1 MRPLMAGDEQSPVK
15 PAASHLRLEPLSAAL
30 VPALEAF
37 HSRLEAQGGPPY
49 RFGTRVD
56 TQADAAPPS
65 PMRME
70 TWLAVDR
77 EHVRGGILVQ
87 HLWMDSATGRI
98 PAVNIQLPLSE
109 GTVDRRYAHVGPW
122 LIRSVQ
128 RREPRVFAVGMGSM
142 EQPLPQLLAALRWT
156 VVLVPFFVHVHRPF
170 RFLREMPMLRK
181 GPARHVAAAAAYTGV
196 GFMGVRSATGLRTLL
211 RRGMR
216 RVRRLDVRPLED
228 WGPWTTEM
236 WERTRAANS
245 LAVVRDEASLR
256 VLYPPVGD
264 RTRCYR
270 VDHDG
275 RAVGWFVLLTTRMQ
289 DSAYFGN
296 LYVGTILDA
305 HAIDGF
311 ARDVLA
317 AARRTLYS
325 LRVDLSLTN
334 QLHATWQR
342 ACEENGYW
350 RGTGNFLFAASPAL
364 LEAAGHEGDV
374 LARVHLTR
382 GDGDGR
388 IHL

>member
-1 MRPLMAGDEQSPVK
+1 MTGDEQSTVK
-15 PAASHLRLEPLSAAL
+15 PTASHLRLEPLSAPL
-30 VPALEAF
+30 VAAVEAF

-49 RFGTRVD
+49 RFGTRVH
-56 TQADAAPPS
+56 TPADAASPS

-70 TWLAVDR
+70 TWLAVEK
-77 EHVRGGILVQ
+77 EHVRGGILLR
-87 HLWMDSATGRI
+87 HLWMDSATGRV

-109 GTVDRRYAHVGPW
+109 GTVDRRYSHVGTW

-128 RREPRVFAVGMGSM
+128 QREPRVFAVGMGSM
-142 EQPLPQLLAALRWT
+142 EQPLPRLLAALRWT
-156 VVLVPFFVHVHRPF
+156 VVPVPFFFHVHRPS
-170 RFLREMPMLRK
+170 RFLREMPMLRRT
-181 GPARHVAAAAAYTGV
+181 PARHLLAAAAAYTGV
-196 GFMGVRSATGLRTLL
+196 GFMGERVGTGVRTLL

-216 RVRRLDVRPLED
+216 RVRKLDVTPLED
-228 WGPWTTEM
+228 WGPWATDI
-236 WERTRAANS
+236 WERVRAANS

-270 VDHDG
+270 VEHGG

-296 LYVGTILDA
+296 LHVGTILDA
-305 HAIDGF
+305 QSIDGF
-311 ARDVLA
+311 ERDVLA

-325 LRVDLSLTN
+325 LGVDLSVTN
-334 QLHATWQR
+334 QLHATWQG

-350 RGTGNFLFAASPAL
+350 RGAANFLFAASPAL
-364 LEAAGHEGDV
+364 LKAAGTEGDV

>member
-1 MRPLMAGDEQSPVK
+1 MTGDEHPTEK
-15 PAASHLRLEPLSAAL
+15 PNASHLRLEPLSAAL
-30 VPALEAF
+30 VPAVEAF
-37 HSRLEAQGGPPY
+37 HSRLEAQGGPRY
-49 RFGTRVD
+49 RFGTRVE
-56 TQADAAPPS
+56 TMAEASSPS
-65 PMRME
+65 PLRKE

-77 EHVRGGILVQ
+77 GHVRGGILVQ
-87 HLWMDSATGRI
+87 HLWMDSASGRI

-109 GTVDRRYAHVGPW
+109 GTVDRRFSHVGTW

-156 VVLVPFFVHVHRPF
+156 VMPVPFFFHVHRPF
-170 RFLREMPMLRK
+170 RFLRNMPMLRRS
-181 GPARHVAAAAAYTGV
+181 PARRLLADAAAYTGA
-196 GFMGVRSATGLRTLL
+196 GFMGVRVGTAVRAL
-211 RRGMR
+211 RRRGFG
-216 RVRRLDVRPLED
+216 RVRRLDLRPLED
-228 WGPWTTEM
+228 WGPWATDL
-236 WERTRAANS
+236 WDRVRAANS

-270 VDHDG
+270 VEDGG

-289 DSAYFGN
+289 QSAHFGN
-296 LYVGTILDA
+296 LQVGTILDA
-305 HAIDGF
+305 QAIDGF
-311 ARDVLA
+311 ERDVLA

-325 LRVDLSLTN
+325 LRVDLSVTN
-334 QLHATWQR
+334 QLHATWQH

-350 RGTGNFLFAASPAL
+350 RGPSNFLFAASPAL
-364 LEAAGHEGDV
+364 LKAAGPNGGV
-374 LARVHLTR
+374 LQRVHLTR

>member
-1 MRPLMAGDEQSPVK
+1 MTGDGQSTVK
-15 PAASHLRLEPLSAAL
+15 PIASHLRLEPLSAAL
-30 VPALEAF
+30 VPAVEAF

-56 TQADAAPPS
+56 TPADAASPS

-70 TWLAVDR
+70 TWLAVDS

-109 GTVDRRYAHVGPW
+109 GTVDRRYSHVGAW

-142 EQPLPQLLAALRWT
+142 KQPLPQLLAALRWT
-156 VVLVPFFVHVHRPF
+156 VVPVPFFFHVHRPF
-170 RFLREMPMLRK
+170 RFLREMPMLRRS
-181 GPARHVAAAAAYTGV
+181 PAQRLLVAAVAYTGA
-196 GFMGVRSATGLRTLL
+196 GFMGVRIGTGVRTLL

-216 RVRRLDVRPLED
+216 RVRKLDVRPLED
-228 WGPWTTEM
+228 WGPWATDI
-236 WERTRAANS
+236 WERVHAANS

-270 VDHDG
+270 VEHGG
-275 RAVGWFVLLTTRMQ
+275 RVVGWFVLLTTRMQ

-296 LYVGTILDA
+296 LHVGTILDA
-305 HAIDGF
+305 QAIDGF
-311 ARDVLA
+311 ERHVLA

-325 LRVDLSLTN
+325 LNVDLSVTN

-350 RGTGNFLFAASPAL
+350 RGTSNFLFAASPAL
-364 LEAAGHEGDV
+364 LKAAGREGDV

>member
-1 MRPLMAGDEQSPVK
+1 MAGDEESTGKPV
-15 PAASHLRLEPLSAAL
+15 ASHLRLEPLGAPL
-30 VPALEAF
+30 VPAVEAF

-49 RFGTRVD
+49 RFGTRID
-56 TQADAAPPS
+56 PPADAALPS

-70 TWLAVDR
+70 TWLAVDG
-77 EHVRGGILVQ
+77 EQVRGGILMQ
-87 HLWMDSATGRI
+87 HLWMDSATGRT

-109 GTVDRRYAHVGPW
+109 GTVDRRYSHVGMW

-142 EQPLPQLLAALRWT
+142 EQPLPQMLAALHWT
-156 VVLVPFFVHVHRPF
+156 VVPVPFFFHVHRPH
-170 RFLREMPMLRK
+170 RFLREMPMLRRSA
-181 GPARHVAAAAAYTGV
+181 ARRLLVAAAAHTGAGFIGVRLGTGV
-196 GFMGVRSATGLRTLL
+196 RTLL

-216 RVRRLDVRPLED
+216 RVRRLDVKPLVD
-228 WGPWTTEM
+228 WGPWATDI
-236 WERTRAANS
+236 WERVHAANS

-256 VLYPPVGD
+256 ILYPPVGD

-270 VDHDG
+270 VDDGG

-296 LYVGTILDA
+296 LHVGTILDA
-305 HAIDGF
+305 QAIGGF
-311 ARDVLA
+311 ERHVLA

-325 LRVDLSLTN
+325 LHVDLSVTN
-334 QLHATWQR
+334 QLHARWQR

-350 RGTGNFLFAASPAL
+350 RGPSNFLFAASPAL
-364 LEAAGHEGDV
+364 VKAAGSESDV

>member
-1 MRPLMAGDEQSPVK
+1 MTGDEPSTVK
-15 PAASHLRLEPLSAAL
+15 PIASHLRLEPLSAAL
-30 VPALEAF
+30 VPAVEAF
-37 HSRLEAQGGPPY
+37 HSRLEAHGGPAY

-56 TQADAAPPS
+56 TPADAASPS
-65 PMRME
+65 PIHME
-70 TWLAVDR
+70 TWLAVDG

-109 GTVDRRYAHVGPW
+109 GTIDRRYSHVGAW

-156 VVLVPFFVHVHRPF
+156 VVPVPFFFHVHRPF
-170 RFLREMPMLRK
+170 RFLRGMPMLRRS
-181 GPARHVAAAAAYTGV
+181 PARRLLIAAVGYTGA
-196 GFMGVRSATGLRTLL
+196 GYMGVRIGTGVRTLL

-216 RVRRLDVRPLED
+216 RVRKLDVRPLED
-228 WGPWTTEM
+228 WGRWATDM
-236 WERTRAANS
+236 WERVHAANS
-245 LAVVRDEASLR
+245 LAVVRDQASLR

-270 VDHDG
+270 VEHGG
-275 RAVGWFVLLTTRMQ
+275 RPVGWFVLLTTRMQ

-296 LYVGTILDA
+296 LHVGTILDVQ
-305 HAIDGF
+305 AIHGF
-311 ARDVLA
+311 ERHVLA
-317 AARRTLYS
+317 TARRTLYS
-325 LRVDLSLTN
+325 LHVDLSVTN

-350 RGTGNFLFAASPAL
+350 RGPSNFLFAASPAL
-364 LEAAGHEGDV
+364 LKAAGREGDV

>member
-1 MRPLMAGDEQSPVK
+1 MTGDEQ
-15 PAASHLRLEPLSAAL
+15 PAVTPTAAHLRLEPLSAAL

-56 TQADAAPPS
+56 PPAEAASPS
-65 PMRME
+65 PMRSE
-70 TWLAVDR
+70 TWLAV
-77 EHVRGGILVQ
+77 ENEAVRGGVLVQ
-87 HLWMDSATGRI
+87 HLWMDSASGRI

-109 GTVDRRYAHVGPW
+109 GTVDRRYSHVGTW

-142 EQPLPQLLAALRWT
+142 EQPLPRLLAALRWT
-156 VVLVPFFVHVHRPF
+156 VVPVPFFFHVHRPF
-170 RFLREMPMLRK
+170 RFLREMPMLRRSR
-181 GPARHVAAAAAYTGV
+181 ARRLLGAAAAYTGA
-196 GFMGVRSATGLRTLL
+196 GFMGVRMGAALRTLL

-216 RVRRLDVRPLED
+216 RVRALDVRPLEE
-228 WGPWTTEM
+228 WGPWVTEM
-236 WERTRAANS
+236 WERVRGANS

-270 VDHDG
+270 VEHG
-275 RAVGWFVLLTTRMQ
+275 GGAVGWFVLLTTRMQ
-289 DSAYFGN
+289 DNAYFGN
-296 LYVGTILDA
+296 LHVGTILDA
-305 HAIDGF
+305 QAIAGF
-311 ARDVLA
+311 ERHVLA
-317 AARRTLYS
+317 SARRTLYS
-325 LRVDLSLTN
+325 LDVDLSVTN

-350 RGTGNFLFAASPAL
+350 RGPSNFLFAGSPAL
-364 LEAAGHEGDV
+364 LKAAGGGVDV

>member
-1 MRPLMAGDEQSPVK
+1 MTGDEQSTVK
-15 PAASHLRLEPLSAAL
+15 PSASHLRLERLSAAL
-30 VPALEAF
+30 VPAVEAF

-56 TQADAAPPS
+56 TPPDAASSS
-65 PMRME
+65 PARME
-70 TWLAVDR
+70 TWLAVDGD
-77 EHVRGGILVQ
+77 HVRGGILVQ
-87 HLWMDSATGRI
+87 PLSMDSATGRI

-109 GTVDRRYAHVGPW
+109 GVVDRRYSHVGTW

-156 VVLVPFFVHVHRPF
+156 VVPVPFFFHVHRPF
-170 RFLREMPMLRK
+170 RFLREVPMLRRN
-181 GPARHVAAAAAYTGV
+181 PARRLLVAAAAYTGA
-196 GFMGVRSATGLRTLL
+196 GFLGVRIGTGVRSLL

-216 RVRRLDVRPLED
+216 RVRKLDVTPLEE
-228 WGPWTTEM
+228 WGPWVTDM
-236 WERTRAANS
+236 WERVHGANS

-270 VDHDG
+270 VEHGG
-275 RAVGWFVLLTTRMQ
+275 RAVGWFVLLTTRMHVN
-289 DSAYFGN
+289 AYFGN
-296 LYVGTILDA
+296 LHVGTILDA
-305 HAIDGF
+305 QAIDGF
-311 ARDVLA
+311 ECDLLA
-317 AARRTLYS
+317 AARQTLYS
-325 LRVDLSLTN
+325 LDVDLSVTN

-350 RGTGNFLFAASPAL
+350 RGPSNFLFAASPAL
-364 LEAAGHEGDV
+364 LKAAGPSGDV
-374 LARVHLTR
+374 LARIHLTR

>member
-1 MRPLMAGDEQSPVK
+1 MTGDEQSTVK
-15 PAASHLRLEPLSAAL
+15 PIASHLRLEPLSAAL
-30 VPALEAF
+30 VPAVEAF
-37 HSRLEAQGGPPY
+37 HSRLDAQGGPPY

-56 TQADAAPPS
+56 TPADAASPS

-70 TWLAVDR
+70 TWLAVES

-109 GTVDRRYAHVGPW
+109 GTVDRRYSHVGPW

-156 VVLVPFFVHVHRPF
+156 VVPVPFFFHVHRPF
-170 RFLREMPMLRK
+170 RFLREMPMLRRS
-181 GPARHVAAAAAYTGV
+181 PARRLLVAAVAYTGA
-196 GFMGVRSATGLRTLL
+196 GFMGVRIGTGVRTLL

-216 RVRRLDVRPLED
+216 RVRKLDVRPLED
-228 WGPWTTEM
+228 WGPWATDM
-236 WERTRAANS
+236 WERVHAANS

-270 VDHDG
+270 VEHGG

-296 LYVGTILDA
+296 LHVGTILDA
-305 HAIDGF
+305 QAIDGF
-311 ARDVLA
+311 EHHVLA

-325 LRVDLSLTN
+325 LHVDLSVTN

-350 RGTGNFLFAASPAL
+350 RGPSNFLFAASPAL
-364 LEAAGHEGDV
+364 LKAAGREGDV